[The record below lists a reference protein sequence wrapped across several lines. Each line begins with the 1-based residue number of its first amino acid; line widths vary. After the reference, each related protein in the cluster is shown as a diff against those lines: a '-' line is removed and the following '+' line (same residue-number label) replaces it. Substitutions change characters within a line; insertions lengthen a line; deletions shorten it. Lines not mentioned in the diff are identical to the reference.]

1 VFTNLIEGAVL
12 VSMVLYLFLANLRA
26 AAIVAAVIP
35 LALLATFIGLQLVGI
50 PAILLSLGAMDF
62 GIIVDGAV
70 IIVEH
75 IFSRLSALNDNVDR
89 RSRLSAVLN
98 ATVEVGRPTLFSML
112 IIISAHIPIFTLQRH
127 EGRIFAPMAWSVTSA
142 LVGALVLSL
151 TVVPFLCL
159 WMLRGK
165 LPHGDNRLMIRLK
178 SVYAPILDWALSHR
192 LPVLAIAGVALVAS
206 LLVVPKLGSE
216 FLPELNEGSIWVN
229 VAMESSVSISE
240 AQKMSRHLRDT
251 LRTVPEVRSVYSKLG
266 RPEDGTDPKIAS
278 QIELLVDLYPEE
290 EWKRKVTKAQILNE
304 LDQAVQALPGIQ
316 VSFSQPIR
324 DNVLESISQVDGQ
337 IVIKITGD
345 DLGKI
350 HDYGTRVLSEIRGVQ
365 GVTRAFIDRDGQL
378 PQYRVVVDRARAARY
393 GLRVGDI
400 QEALQ
405 TALAGKTTTFLWE
418 GERRFPVN
426 IRLGGTSRDL
436 SRISEISIATSNG
449 AFIPLSEVASFQLA
463 SGAMNIARENGRRVL
478 SVGVF
483 IRDRD
488 MGSVVADMRERVDK
502 AIKLDQGYTMAWAGE
517 FENQERAMAR
527 LAWVVPLSILI
538 IFLFLFNAFGS
549 LKSALLII
557 SNIPFAMIG
566 GIFAL
571 LITGI
576 PLSVS
581 AAIGFIALFG
591 QAVLNGVVMLSYF
604 GQLRERGETLHE
616 AVRKGS
622 LERLRTVLMTALLAM
637 LGLLPMALSSAIGS
651 ETQKPL
657 AVVVI
662 GGLISATFLT
672 LIVLPT
678 LYLWINESRASRS
691 QQGR

>member
-1 VFTNLIEGAVL
+1 VL
-12 VSMVLYLFLANLRA
+12 GIAGIALAA
-26 AAIVAAVIP
+26 S
-35 LALLATFIGLQLVGI
+35 LA
-50 PAILLSLGAMDF
+50 
-62 GIIVDGAV
+62 
-70 IIVEH
+70 
-75 IFSRLSALNDNVDR
+75 
-89 RSRLSAVLN
+89 
-98 ATVEVGRPTLFSML
+98 
-112 IIISAHIPIFTLQRH
+112 
-127 EGRIFAPMAWSVTSA
+127 
-142 LVGALVLSL
+142 
-151 TVVPFLCL
+151 VVP
-159 WMLRGK
+159 R
-165 LPHGDNRLMIRLK
+165 
-178 SVYAPILDWALSHR
+178 
-192 LPVLAIAGVALVAS
+192 
-206 LLVVPKLGSE
+206 LGSE

-229 VAMESSVSISE
+229 VAMESSVSITE
-240 AQKMSRHLRDT
+240 AQKMAQRLRDV

-278 QIELLVDLYPEE
+278 QIEALVDLYPEE
-290 EWKRKVTKAQILNE
+290 EWKRKVNKRQVITE

-345 DLGKI
+345 DLDKI
-350 HDYGTRVLSEIRGVQ
+350 HEYGTQVLSEIHGVQ

-378 PQYRVVVDRARAARY
+378 PQFRVVIDRARAARY

-400 QEALQ
+400 QDTIQ
-405 TALAGKTTTFLWE
+405 TSLAGKTTTFLWD

-426 IRLGGTSRDL
+426 IRLGDAARDL
-436 SRISEISIATSNG
+436 AHISELIIATPNG

-488 MGSVVADMRERVDK
+488 MGSVVADMRARVDK
-502 AIKLDQGYTMAWAGE
+502 VVKLDQGYTMAWAGE

-557 SNIPFAMIG
+557 ANIPFAMIG

-591 QAVLNGVVMLSYF
+591 QAVLNGVVMLAYF
-604 GQLRERGETLHE
+604 GQLRERGETLLE

-622 LERLRTVLMTALLAM
+622 LERLRTVLMTTLLAM

-678 LYLWINESRASRS
+678 LYLWINEGHHGARAERA
-691 QQGR
+691 QRHTN

>member
-1 VFTNLIEGAVL
+1 
-12 VSMVLYLFLANLRA
+12 M
-26 AAIVAAVIP
+26 
-35 LALLATFIGLQLVGI
+35 
-50 PAILLSLGAMDF
+50 
-62 GIIVDGAV
+62 
-70 IIVEH
+70 
-75 IFSRLSALNDNVDR
+75 
-89 RSRLSAVLN
+89 
-98 ATVEVGRPTLFSML
+98 
-112 IIISAHIPIFTLQRH
+112 
-127 EGRIFAPMAWSVTSA
+127 
-142 LVGALVLSL
+142 GALVLSL
-151 TVVPFLCL
+151 TVVPLMCL
-159 WMLRGK
+159 WLLRGK
-165 LPHGDNRLMIRLK
+165 LPQGDNRVMITLK
-178 SVYAPILDWALSHR
+178 SLYAPVLDWALGHR
-192 LPVLAIAGVALVAS
+192 YAVLGIAGGALLAS
-206 LLVVPKLGSE
+206 LLVIPKLGSE

-229 VAMESSVSISE
+229 VAMESSVNITE
-240 AQKMSRHLRDT
+240 AQKMSQRLRDAM
-251 LRTVPEVRSVYSKLG
+251 RTVPEVSSVFSKLG

-278 QIELLVDLYPEE
+278 QIEMLVDLHPEE
-290 EWKRKVTKAQILNE
+290 EWKRKVTKKQILTE
-304 LDQAVQALPGIQ
+304 LDLAVQTLPGIA

-337 IVIKITGD
+337 IVIKITGENLD
-345 DLGKI
+345 KL
-350 HDYGTRVLSEIRGVQ
+350 HAYGTQVLGEIRGVQ

-378 PQYRVVVDRARAARY
+378 PQYRIVIDRARAARY
-393 GLRVGDI
+393 GLRVTEIEDVI
-400 QEALQ
+400 Q
-405 TALAGKTTTFLWE
+405 TALAGKTTTHLWE
-418 GERRFPVN
+418 GERRFPVTV
-426 IRLGGTSRDL
+426 RLAEASRDL
-436 SRISEISIATSNG
+436 SRIAEITIGTSNG

-463 SGAMNIARENGRRVL
+463 GGAMNIARENGRRVL

-502 AIKLDQGYTMAWAGE
+502 SVKLDSGYTMAWAGE

-527 LAWVVPLSILI
+527 LSWVVPLSILI
-538 IFLFLFNAFGS
+538 IFLFLFDAFKS

-557 SNIPFAMIG
+557 TNIPFAMIG

-604 GQLRERGETLHE
+604 GQLRERGETLEE

-622 LERLRTVLMTALLAM
+622 LERLRTVVMTTLLAM
-637 LGLLPMALSSAIGS
+637 FGLLPMALSTAIGS

-662 GGLISATFLT
+662 GGLISAIFLT

-678 LYLWINESRASRS
+678 LYLWINENHAARPERTAR
-691 QQGR
+691 RN